1 MRCPRHQRRNLC
13 AAHGGDQRGE
23 GISSQWAERIHA
35 GAEFHPGAHEVPHTR
50 THGYSCKELGTV
62 KSTHWSSFILKTPAS
77 MKYPNTLG
85 LFSRIVMHET
95 P

>member
-1 MRCPRHQRRNLC
+1 MEETREGKAFPRSRQRRFMLVQNSTLEPMKYPIPE
-13 AAHGGDQRGE
+13 HMD
-23 GISSQWAERIHA
+23 ILS
-35 GAEFHPGAHEVPHTR
+35 
-50 THGYSCKELGTV
+50 KELGPV

-77 MKYPNTLG
+77 MKYPNTSG